1 MTRYGLDMM
10 ALMHG
15 NDGNA
20 RYGARC
26 SFTMLHKVTGFTNVS
41 PAKVL
46 TMCSAHLELLGGQQ
60 AIAVGIQGLKG
71 LPQHLPGS
79 TESKHVET
87 CRNQRLGTWRSWRLI
102 LRIITIESGSV
113 DNLSLGV
120 ARRWERNL
128 TFFVWIQK
136 CFGLVL

>member
-87 CRNQRLGTWRSWRLI
+87 CRNMSKPKVGNLEI
-102 LRIITIESGSV
+102 LEILEI
-113 DNLSLGV
+113 DLAN
-120 ARRWERNL
+120 
-128 TFFVWIQK
+128 
-136 CFGLVL
+136 CHD